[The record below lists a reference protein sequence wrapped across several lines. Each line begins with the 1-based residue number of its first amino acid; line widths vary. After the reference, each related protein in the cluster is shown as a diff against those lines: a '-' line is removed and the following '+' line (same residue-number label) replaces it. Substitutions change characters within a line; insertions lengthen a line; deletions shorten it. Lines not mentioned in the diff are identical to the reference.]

1 MYAGHW
7 AHLRGPVGLGTGVGL
22 VAALGDAVAA
32 AAEALGAALGAL
44 VVEAPVQ
51 AARKAPKPPSA
62 PAGTLVADSWSR
74 IFSGRTPTSSVAEP
88 LTIAPGTRTRL
99 SSGSRTVT

>member
-51 AARKAPKPPSA
+51 AARKAPKPPR
-62 PAGTLVADSWSR
+62 TLVAASWSR